1 MNASQKSHFTN
12 AKRHLAAG
20 ILAQAR
26 RDLRRFSS
34 ATRAGERELYR
45 DAHDWVVSDSC
56 RWPFSFRNVCQILN
70 LSPENIRAE
79 VFRDISAGAFHY
91 WSRRCGVALRQ
102 VHLSLRQSVISARS
116 RADAEIA
123 TLAHGLR

>member
-1 MNASQKSHFTN
+1 MNASHKTHFTN

-26 RDLRRFSS
+26 RDLRCFHG
-34 ATRAGERELYR
+34 ATRTVERELYR

-56 RWPFSFRNVCQILN
+56 RWPFSFRNVCEMLN
-70 LSPENIRAE
+70 LSPENVRAE
-79 VFRDISAGAFHY
+79 VFRDVSAGAFHY

-102 VHLSLRQSVISARS
+102 AHLSLRHVVISARS